1 MVGGLLVAL
10 AALVAWVA
18 ASAAGR
24 PPTTRYVVAT
34 GPIGPGQVIEADD
47 LRLIVA
53 DLPPGVRATV
63 FRDPTSVV
71 GRVALGPLGAGEL
84 VAAGS
89 LTDDP
94 PPEGERELTFPV
106 APGWA
111 LGGTL
116 QPGDRIDVFATY
128 GDGVSSQTLR
138 VLAGA
143 TVRRTTEADGS
154 GLGDGAGPTI
164 TVGVDREVSIETVV
178 NATRAAE
185 VTVVRVTG
193 TVGAPLDPTTDR
205 YRAEHDLD
213 PDTPSATTE
222 PETGPTTEPDG
233 PGPVNGP

>member
-1 MVGGLLVAL
+1 
-10 AALVAWVA
+10 
-18 ASAAGR
+18 
-24 PPTTRYVVAT
+24 
-34 GPIGPGQVIEADD
+34 
-47 LRLIVA
+47 
-53 DLPPGVRATV
+53 
-63 FRDPTSVV
+63 
-71 GRVALGPLGAGEL
+71 
-84 VAAGS
+84 
-89 LTDDP
+89 
-94 PPEGERELTFPV
+94 
-106 APGWA
+106 
-111 LGGTL
+111 
-116 QPGDRIDVFATY
+116 
-128 GDGVSSQTLR
+128 